1 MINARFSRG
10 EAPPTQATS
19 IVALSD
25 DLNTGLER
33 RVTVYWLSIVVIS
46 AISLTLGSCAKPPAT
61 TPVSKQLQI
70 MTTFIPITDFTKAVA
85 GDRAQV
91 TQLLPTNV
99 EPHDY
104 QAKPGDAQKL
114 AKADVLVQ
122 NGLGIEGYLTELVK
136 NTGNA
141 HILH

>member
-1 MINARFSRG
+1 MINHQSKSIQSIATQHEDYLNPVESQRSRII
-10 EAPPTQATS
+10 S
-19 IVALSD
+19 RWSSVLF
-25 DLNTGLER
+25 
-33 RVTVYWLSIVVIS
+33 IS
-46 AISLTLGSCAKPPAT
+46 AVTITLGSCTKPPAT
-61 TPVSKQLQI
+61 TPVSKQLQVV
-70 MTTFIPITDFTKAVA
+70 TTFIPITDFTKAVA

-122 NGLGIEGYLTELVK
+122 NGLGIFDRIGQKYWQCQIK
-136 NTGNA
+136 SNRF
-141 HILH
+141 

>member
-1 MINARFSRG
+1 
-10 EAPPTQATS
+10 
-19 IVALSD
+19 
-25 DLNTGLER
+25 
-33 RVTVYWLSIVVIS
+33 
-46 AISLTLGSCAKPPAT
+46 
-61 TPVSKQLQI
+61 

-141 HILH
+141 KLKVIDSSQGIQPIATETIEGKQPKSGQNRPPPFQGGLRGIHTNFDIQNQYLLSPNKFG